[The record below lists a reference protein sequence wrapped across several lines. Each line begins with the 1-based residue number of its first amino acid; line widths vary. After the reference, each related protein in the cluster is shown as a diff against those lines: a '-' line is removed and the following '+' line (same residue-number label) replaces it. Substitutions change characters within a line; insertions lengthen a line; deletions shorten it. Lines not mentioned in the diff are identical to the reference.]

1 MSKYKIVFVDID
13 DTLNPANKKTST
25 RTIDTMTKLKNKGI
39 IVVAN
44 TGRSNKYA
52 INKSKEANLSQYV
65 ISSNGAEVYNYEK
78 NEVIFQ
84 KNIPESLIKK
94 VYEYCET
101 VKLTLILNSLDKRL
115 ANTTNYDYNDEPVI
129 PIKNI
134 DDVLKKYPINQM
146 IIISKNYDR
155 MLVLPNLFKAKF
167 PSLKTIHSSIALV
180 DQKPVK
186 GKQYYHD
193 LVMQNTSKS
202 TGIVELLD
210 YLKIDSE
217 QAIAIGNGYDD
228 ICMCDVVGTSVAVD
242 NANPLMK
249 ETATMKTASSADD
262 GVAMIL
268 EKLILDKE

>member
-101 VKLTLILNSLDKRL
+101 VKLTLILNSLDKRF

>member
-1 MSKYKIVFVDID
+1 M
-13 DTLNPANKKTST
+13 
-25 RTIDTMTKLKNKGI
+25 
-39 IVVAN
+39 
-44 TGRSNKYA
+44 
-52 INKSKEANLSQYV
+52 SQYV

-84 KNIPESLIKK
+84 KNIPEILIKK